1 MSQPFLISASILS
14 ADFAHLGEQIT
25 ALEEAGAD
33 RVHVDVMDGHF
44 VPNITM
50 GPFIVETCRRITALN
65 LDVHLMIEK
74 PERYLE
80 AFAKAGASLL
90 SVHVE
95 TCPHL
100 YRTLQEIHQLG
111 CQSGVVLNPGTPAA
125 AIQEVIPL
133 VDLVLV
139 MTVNPGFSGQVFLPQ
154 MMVKIA
160 QVRRML
166 DEVNPKA
173 LLEVDGGINVATLPQ
188 AYQAGARVFITA
200 QAIFKHPKGIQ
211 AGIDELRAC
220 LLLGKS

>member
-1 MSQPFLISASILS
+1 MSQPFIISASILS

-25 ALEEAGAD
+25 TLEEAGAD
-33 RVHVDVMDGHF
+33 SIHIDVMDGNF

-50 GPFIVETCRRITALN
+50 GPFIVETCRRITSLPLN
-65 LDVHLMIEK
+65 VHLMIEK

-80 AFAKAGASLL
+80 TFAKAGASSLR
-90 SVHVE
+90 VHVE

-100 YRTLQEIHQLG
+100 YRTLQEIRQLD
-111 CQSGVVLNPGTPAA
+111 CQSGVVLNPGTPAV
-125 AIQEVIPL
+125 AIQEVISL

-154 MMVKIA
+154 MTEKIR

-173 LLEVDGGINVATLPQ
+173 LLEVDGGINADTLPQ

-200 QAIFKHPKGIQ
+200 QAIFKHPMGIQ
-211 AGIDELRAC
+211 AGINEIRSC
-220 LLLGKS
+220 LLLEKS

>member
-14 ADFAHLGEQIT
+14 ADFAHLSEQIA

-33 RVHVDVMDGHF
+33 RVHIDVMDGHF

-50 GPFIVETCRRITALN
+50 GPFIVETCRRITSLP

-111 CQSGVVLNPGTPAA
+111 CQSGVVLNPGTPAI

-139 MTVNPGFSGQVFLPQ
+139 MTVNPGFSGQVFIPQ
-154 MMVKIA
+154 MTVKIA
-160 QVRRML
+160 QVRHML

-173 LLEVDGGINVATLPQ
+173 LLEVDGGINATTLPQ
-188 AYQAGARVFITA
+188 AYKAGARVFITA
-200 QAIFKHPKGIQ
+200 QAIFTYPKGIR
-211 AGIDELRAC
+211 AGINELRAC
-220 LLLGKS
+220 LLSDKS

>member
-50 GPFIVETCRRITALN
+50 GPFIVETCRRITSLN